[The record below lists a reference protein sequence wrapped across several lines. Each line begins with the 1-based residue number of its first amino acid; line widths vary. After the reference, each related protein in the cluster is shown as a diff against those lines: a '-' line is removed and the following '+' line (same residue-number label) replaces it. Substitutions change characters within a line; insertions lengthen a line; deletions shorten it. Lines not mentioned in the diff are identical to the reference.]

1 MWYCKMNDMLKK
13 IRSKSDVKEITAL
26 SKGDKDAKTTNNERR
41 RFIFYLLL
49 GIFFFILANNL
60 TYFYLKEI
68 DAGSVDKVSSFITAL
83 EEALK
88 FVILPVFLLN
98 LLKGIFPFNGHI
110 LSNFLIGQVAGIIA
124 IGLLYM
130 IKVYKDSNKRVYRY
144 GEEYGSARFGDIE
157 NEAEPLNSKNNKNP
171 AKRMDESNMILSRH
185 IQVDMDTRHTLLGN
199 DNLFVVGGSGS
210 GKTRY
215 FVKPNLLQMYC
226 NYVVIDP
233 KGSVF
238 EETGNAFI
246 QNGYEVRYLNLVDM
260 AKSMGYNPFRYFYSA
275 EDVQRFVSNLVENTN
290 KGNSGGDPFWSNSEQ
305 TWLTAMIF
313 YILATCEGT
322 DLCNMN
328 TVMLMLDNC
337 EVREDDEEFQ
347 SAVDEMFNKLEQ
359 EVRLRSNRTEYSYA
373 DLAIKNYKI
382 FKLSAG
388 KTAKSI
394 LVSIGVRLKDF
405 NLPELRRMMQ
415 QDELCLD
422 HLGNPMVKDP
432 EHPDD
437 LSYDIDRKTYEL
449 TRKPNEPDY
458 EHLPQDRLRKSILF
472 IIISDRDNTFSYL
485 SAIILQQMYEQ
496 IFSIADARHDKRL
509 PIHTRIIND
518 EFATCGKQPDFDRK
532 INTMRSREIS
542 TVIIIQGV
550 SQIKVK
556 ELYGEAWEAIYG
568 GCTITLF
575 LGGTKEE
582 STVNV
587 VKTLGGKQTVA
598 MKTESVSKGNSS
610 SNTRGEQV
618 FGRDLIDF
626 SDILKMKLDRC
637 LVHIMGYDIFED
649 YKYDVKDH
657 KNVDLTMDTDDSN
670 LVEKNR
676 LKIDEHRYNIREID
690 TKRKKSTILARHKD
704 PVIKEMDALMD
715 GEMISNGDVNKFQE
729 EILITAFGCQNI
741 LTDVENENSSTDF
754 DAELLP
760 S

>member
-1 MWYCKMNDMLKK
+1 MDFKDLKRTKPK
-13 IRSKSDVKEITAL
+13 IKEIKAL
-26 SKGDKDAKTTNNERR
+26 STGDKDAKTGQKEKKRTV
-41 RFIFYLLL
+41 
-49 GIFFFILANNL
+49 FFILLSVVSFIFVNNVV
-60 TYFYLKEI
+60 YFYFKGLTGEE
-68 DAGSVDKVSSFITAL
+68 VDKVTCFLNAL
-83 EEALK
+83 QKAME
-88 FVILPVFLLN
+88 VIVLPAYLTN
-98 LLKGIFPFNGHI
+98 LLQGIFNRNGQAFYALFVGQI
-110 LSNFLIGQVAGIIA
+110 FGVGVVLLI
-124 IGLLYM
+124 YM
-130 IKVYKDSNKRVYRY
+130 FKVYRDSNKRVYRY
-144 GEEYGSARFGDIE
+144 GEEYGSARFGNIE
-157 NEAEPLNSKNNKNP
+157 EEAEPLNSKHNKKEE
-171 AKRMDESNMILSRH
+171 KRLDEANMILSRH

-238 EETGNAFI
+238 EETGNAFLK
-246 QNGYEVRYLNLVDM
+246 NGYEVRYLNLVDM
-260 AKSMGYNPFRYFYSA
+260 KKSMGYNPFRYFYSA
-275 EDVQRFVSNLVENTN
+275 EDVQRYVSNLIENTSKN
-290 KGNSGGDPFWSNSEQ
+290 ESGGDPFWTKSEQ

-322 DLCNMN
+322 EMCNMN
-328 TVMLMLDNC
+328 TVMLMLDNS
-337 EVREDDEEFQ
+337 EVREDDEEFK
-347 SAVDEMFNKLEQ
+347 SAVDEMFIKLEQ
-359 EVRLRSNRTEYSYA
+359 EVKLRSNRTEYSYA
-373 DLAIKNYKI
+373 DLAVKNYKI

-415 QDELCLD
+415 NDELCLD
-422 HLGNPMVKDP
+422 HLGNPMVINP
-432 EHPDD
+432 SHPDD
-437 LSYDIDRKTYEL
+437 LSYDIDRETYEL
-449 TRKPNEPDY
+449 TRSKDEPDY
-458 EHLPQDRLRKSILF
+458 EHLPQERLRKSILF

-496 IFSIADARHDKRL
+496 IFSIADGRHDKRL

-587 VKTLGGKQTVA
+587 VKTLSGKQTVA

-618 FGRDLIDF
+618 FGRDLMDF
-626 SDILKMKLDRC
+626 SDILKMKLDQC
-637 LVHIMGYDIFED
+637 LVHIMGYDIFLD
-649 YKYDVKDH
+649 YKFDVKDH
-657 KNVDLTMDTDDSN
+657 KNVELTMDANDES
-670 LVEKNR
+670 LAEQNR
-676 LKIDEHRYNIREID
+676 LNIDSHRNHIRLIDE
-690 TKRKKSTILARHKD
+690 KRKETVVETRHND
-704 PVIKEMDALMD
+704 PMIAEYDALTS
-715 GEMISNGDVNKFQE
+715 GQMIAHGNVFRYE
-729 EILITAFGCQNI
+729 ENVFMTSYVRDAV
-741 LTDVENENSSTDF
+741 LTDVQDEEEMDLDLQF
-754 DAELLP
+754 LP
-760 S
+760 N